1 MGQDVRNMDPEKK
14 YLGEL
19 MVIPIRFEFSRVNQG
34 LLQFIIFTH
43 GRNSSL
49 HLSTK
54 VLAFLTLM
62 LS

>member
-1 MGQDVRNMDPEKK
+1 MNPEKK
-14 YLGEL
+14 YWGEL
-19 MVIPIRFEFSRVNQG
+19 MVIPIRFEFLRVNQG
-34 LLQFIIFTH
+34 LFQFVIFTH
-43 GRNSSL
+43 GKNSSL

>member
-1 MGQDVRNMDPEKK
+1 MDPEKK

-49 HLSTK
+49 PLSTK

-62 LS
+62 LC